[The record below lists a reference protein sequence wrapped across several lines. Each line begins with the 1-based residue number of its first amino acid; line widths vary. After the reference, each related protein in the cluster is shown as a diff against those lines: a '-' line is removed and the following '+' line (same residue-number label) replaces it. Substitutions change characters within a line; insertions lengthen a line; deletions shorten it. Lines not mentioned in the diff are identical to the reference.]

1 MISNLFAS
9 IYKIWPFL
17 VLFFGAFF
25 IKKKKLFLWGS
36 LICFYLFI
44 FSFRFNCS
52 RKSCIFCN
60 KQVKKSFELGFMTC
74 EFQNQKLS
82 PERNKSLMPSTAHLN
97 RWKNFWLFYCPFGQ
111 GGIIFVSRRFFLL
124 HWVEIKKKGWRSRVL
139 WVYGNC
145 SMDGFFYWSSRL
157 GGWLQNGRAFFS
169 MSGFSARHLSSGVNP
184 LPVDCHD

>member
-1 MISNLFAS
+1 MVWSQ
-9 IYKIWPFL
+9 IYLPLYIKFDLSWSFFL
-17 VLFFGAFF
+17 VHFLW
-25 IKKKKLFLWGS
+25 IKKILFLWGS

-60 KQVKKSFELGFMTC
+60 KQVKKNFELGFMTC

-82 PERNKSLMPSTAHLN
+82 PERNRSLMPSTAHLN
-97 RWKNFWLFYCPFGQ
+97 RWKVNFWLSYCPFGQ
-111 GGIIFVSRRFFLL
+111 GGIIFVCRRFYAFALGRN
-124 HWVEIKKKGWRSRVL
+124 KKKRGDDLEFFEFMGIVL
-139 WVYGNC
+139 W
-145 SMDGFFYWSSRL
+145 MDFLTRL
-157 GGWLQNGRAFFS
+157 GGLQNGRTFFS

>member
-17 VLFFGAFF
+17 VLFFGTFF
-25 IKKKKLFLWGS
+25 INNKKKILYLWGS
-36 LICFYLFI
+36 LICFHLYI

-82 PERNKSLMPSTAHLN
+82 PERNRSLMPSTAHLN
-97 RWKNFWLFYCPFGQ
+97 RWKVNFWLFYCPFGQ
-111 GGIIFVSRRFFLL
+111 GGIIFVCRRFFSFASGRN
-124 HWVEIKKKGWRSRVL
+124 KKKGWRSRVL

-145 SMDGFFYWSSRL
+145 TMDGFF
-157 GGWLQNGRAFFS
+157 
-169 MSGFSARHLSSGVNP
+169 
-184 LPVDCHD
+184 D